1 MTGNAKLAELAK
13 DTQEA
18 IEKALEGAGNLY
30 ARLEAMA
37 KAVRGIQIR
46 SIQDRYEQAENA
58 ADAIERLL
66 ADLRILRAARVDD
79 RFDGLKAW
87 DFADLDRLEG
97 DLNAE
102 EDEETRGDRAYHE
115 AKDEGRIK

>member
-1 MTGNAKLAELAK
+1 MTGKEKLADLARATVK
-13 DTQEA
+13 AIDQA
-18 IEKALEGAGNLY
+18 IEGAESLY

-46 SIQDRYEQAENA
+46 SIQDRYEQAENS

-66 ADLRILRAARVDD
+66 ADLRRIRDARVEDM
-79 RFDGLKAW
+79 FDGLKAW
-87 DFADLDRLEG
+87 DFDELSRLEADLDAG
-97 DLNAE
+97 D
-102 EDEETRGDRAYHE
+102 DEETRGDQAYHE

>member
-1 MTGNAKLAELAK
+1 MTGKEKLAELAK

-18 IEKALEGAGNLY
+18 IASALEGAESLY

-46 SIQDRYEQAENA
+46 SIQGRYEQAENA
-58 ADAIERLL
+58 TDAIERLL
-66 ADLRILRAARVDD
+66 ADLRILQAARVDD
-79 RFDGLKAW
+79 HFDGLKAW
-87 DFADLDRLEG
+87 DFAELDRLEA
-97 DLNAE
+97 DLNAD